1 MHEFSIIQSMVPQI
15 EEFLTQGKYR
25 KVNKI
30 VLDVGVMSGV
40 IQDALEFAYDICV
53 KGTTIEGAAL
63 SIRMIPVTASC
74 EKCFLK
80 FEVHDYSYACPQ
92 CNGTDL
98 KLLTGN
104 ELTIK
109 EIEVEEA

>member
-1 MHEFSIIQSMVPQI
+1 MHEFSIIQNLIPQI
-15 EEFLTQGKYR
+15 EEFLLKGNYK

-30 VLDVGVMSGV
+30 LLEVGVMSGV
-40 IQDALEFAYDICV
+40 IQDALEFAYDICS
-53 KGTTIEGAAL
+53 KGSAIEGAAL
-63 SIRMIPVTASC
+63 SIRMVPVSASC
-74 EKCFLK
+74 DKCFIK
-80 FEVHDYSYACPQ
+80 FEVHDYSFLCPQ

-98 KLLTGN
+98 KLLSGN

>member
-1 MHEFSIIQSMVPQI
+1 MHELSIIQSMIPQI
-15 EEFLTQGKYR
+15 EEFLVQGNYK

-30 VLDVGVMSGV
+30 LLEVGVMSGV
-40 IQDALEFAYDICV
+40 VQDALEFAYDICV
-53 KGTTIEGAAL
+53 KGTAIEGSEL
-63 SIRMIPVTASC
+63 SIRMVPVTASC

-80 FEVHDYSYACPQ
+80 FEVQDYSYACPQ

-109 EIEVEEA
+109 EIEVEET

>member
-1 MHEFSIIQSMVPQI
+1 MHELSIIQSMIPQI
-15 EEFLTQGKYR
+15 EEFLVQGNYK
-25 KVNKI
+25 KVNRI
-30 VLDVGVMSGV
+30 RLEVGVMSGV
-40 IQDALEFAYDICV
+40 VQDALEFAYDICV
-53 KGTTIEGAAL
+53 KGTAIEGAEL
-63 SIRMIPVTASC
+63 SILMVPVTASC

-80 FEVHDYSYACPQ
+80 FEVQDYRYACPQ
-92 CNGTDL
+92 CNDTDL

>member
-1 MHEFSIIQSMVPQI
+1 MHEFSIIQNLIPQI
-15 EEFLTQGKYR
+15 EDFLLKGNYK

-30 VLDVGVMSGV
+30 LLEVGVMSGV
-40 IQDALEFAYDICV
+40 IQDALEFAYDIYS
-53 KGTTIEGAAL
+53 KGSSVEGAAL
-63 SIRMIPVTASC
+63 SIRMVPVSASC
-74 EKCFLK
+74 EKCFIK
-80 FEVHDYSYACPQ
+80 FEVQDYSFLCPQ

-98 KLLTGN
+98 KLLSGN

>member
-1 MHEFSIIQSMVPQI
+1 MHEVSIIQSMVPQI
-15 EEFLTQGKYR
+15 EDFLTRGSYK

-40 IQDALEFAYDICV
+40 IKDALEFAYDICV
-53 KGTTIEGAAL
+53 KGTAIEGAEL
-63 SIRMIPVTASC
+63 TVRMVPVTASC
-74 EKCFLK
+74 EKCFIK
-80 FEVHDYSYACPQ
+80 FEVHDYSFLCPQ
-92 CNGTDL
+92 CNSKDIKML
-98 KLLTGN
+98 SGN